1 MYLLY
6 NLLVTL
12 GQGILPIAALFSPK
26 LKRFVK
32 GRKEVFKTL
41 SLELN
46 PTKKT
51 IWMHA
56 ASLGEYEQGVP
67 VLEEIRQCY
76 PEHQIVLSFFSPSG
90 FEVKKN
96 TPLADKVVYLPVDSL
111 HNAMRFVKVIKPSLA
126 IFVKYEVWPN
136 YMTALQQAEIPS
148 ILIAAIF
155 RPNQIYFKWYGRFM
169 RKSLH
174 KFSHIFVQD
183 ISSQALVK
191 DSGYAQVSVA
201 GDTRFDRVSTLS
213 KHTEAL
219 PKETQEIL
227 TAFSSEKPLFV
238 GGSVWPE
245 DMSILGVALEKNSHN
260 IKFVLAPHK
269 VDKASVETIL
279 QVLPIQLQKQSVWL
293 SKTNP
298 QEASKASV
306 LIVDRIGILN
316 QIYPLAQMAYV
327 GGGFKTGLHNT
338 LEAAV
343 YGIPLAIGPNFNKF
357 KEAKDLVGLGGIQVI
372 NTTEN
377 ATQFLELALEKSYI
391 EQIKGI
397 QTSYI
402 SAQLGAT
409 FKIMSQIAKYF

>member
-6 NLLVTL
+6 NLLITL

-26 LKRFVK
+26 LRLFVK
-32 GRKEVFKTL
+32 GQKEVFKTL
-41 SLELN
+41 SSELN

-90 FEVKKN
+90 YEVRKN
-96 TPLADKVVYLPVDSL
+96 TPLADTVVYLPIDSL
-111 HNAMRFVKVIKPSLA
+111 RNAMQFIKVLKPSLA

-136 YMTALQQAEIPS
+136 YMTALQLAEIPS
-148 ILIAAIF
+148 LLISAVF
-155 RPNQIYFKWYGRFM
+155 RPSQIYFKWYGGLM
-169 RKSLH
+169 RDSLH

-183 ISSQALVK
+183 SGSLKLIK
-191 DSGYAQVSVA
+191 DSGYEHVSLA
-201 GDTRFDRVSTLS
+201 GDSRFDRVSRLS
-213 KHTEAL
+213 KHLESL
-219 PKETQEIL
+219 PKEIQEIL
-227 TAFSSEKPLFV
+227 TAFTSSKPLFV

-245 DMSILGVALEKNSHN
+245 DVRVLGTALEKTAHS

-269 VDKASVETIL
+269 VDKASVETL
-279 QVLPIQLQKQSVWL
+279 LKMLPIKLQNQIVWL
-293 SKTNP
+293 SKTKP
-298 QEASKASV
+298 QQASKASV
-306 LIVDRIGILN
+306 LVLDSMGILN
-316 QIYPLAQMAYV
+316 QIYPLAQMAYI

-343 YGIPLAIGPNFNKF
+343 YGIPLAIGPKYRKF
-357 KEAKDLVGLGGIQVI
+357 KEAKDLVALGGIQVI

-377 ATQFLELALEKSYI
+377 AAHFLELALDKQHI
-391 EQIKGI
+391 QQIKQI
-397 QTSYI
+397 QQDYI
-402 SAQLGAT
+402 SKEIGACD
-409 FKIMSQIAKYF
+409 KIMSYLAKYF